1 MGQLRENFSSSAG
14 STLDSAAVNGQLTKH
29 LANVKSPEGFTNR
42 PEFERRYLE
51 MARENLAETY
61 LLEKVQNGKPF
72 GTQEAIAHVKA
83 LPKDYQDIKL
93 KTGEMENIVNPTSNT
108 GTTRMSGPTKDKL
121 HELEGTSASLKE
133 AARDDVTFKN
143 DKNTQDFISSA
154 NKKGLRA
161 QDVVTFYELSQ
172 GETLP
177 SGLSTPLLEAQ
188 RSIDDQKAQQNAPSA
203 TASVKA
209 AAPAP

>member
-1 MGQLRENFSSSAG
+1 MEKLKKNFSTASE
-14 STLDSAAVNGQLTKH
+14 STLDSSAVNQQLKQH
-29 LANVKSPEGFTNR
+29 LSGIKSPEGFTNR
-42 PEFERRYLE
+42 PEFERRYTE
-51 MARENLAETY
+51 MAREHIAETY

-121 HELEGTSASLKE
+121 HELEGASASLKE
-133 AARDDVTFKN
+133 AAREDVSFKN
-143 DKNTQDFISSA
+143 DKNTQDFVASA

-177 SGLSTPLLEAQ
+177 SGISTPLLEAQ
-188 RSIDDQKAQQNAPSA
+188 RIIDDQKVPQNAPA
-203 TASVKA
+203 TTPSVKA